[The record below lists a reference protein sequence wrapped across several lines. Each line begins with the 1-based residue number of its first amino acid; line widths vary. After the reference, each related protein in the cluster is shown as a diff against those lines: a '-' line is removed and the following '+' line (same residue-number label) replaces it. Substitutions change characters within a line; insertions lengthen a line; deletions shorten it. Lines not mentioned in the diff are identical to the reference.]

1 MCNSIDE
8 VIKSSMKIDEERK
21 DSICRKGILLCVSG
35 PSGVG
40 KGTLISKVL
49 SIRPDMRH
57 SVSITT
63 RKPRPGEIEG
73 VSYYFK
79 SREEFL
85 ELLGQKEI
93 LEHDEYLGNYY
104 GTPRRPI
111 EERMAQGKDTIMDIT
126 APGTLNTMKLIPDA
140 VSVFLLPPSLAELRR
155 RLITRGTETEDVIQE
170 RLRVSLEE
178 IRMAKSFDYLV
189 VNDNIDKTCETIL
202 GILEAEQHRWKRMQG
217 IEEEI
222 LSEDNSKSDF

>member
-1 MCNSIDE
+1 MSSLIDE
-8 VIKSSMKIDEERK
+8 NDVKSILNDDRSD
-21 DSICRKGILLCVSG
+21 DFACRKGILLCVSG

-49 SIRPDMRH
+49 SVKPEMRH

-63 RKPRPGEIEG
+63 RKPRPGEVEG

-79 SREEFL
+79 DREEFL

-126 APGTLNTMKLIPDA
+126 VPGTLNTMRLIPDA
-140 VSVFLLPPSLAELRR
+140 VSVFLLPPSLKELRR
-155 RLITRGTETEDVIQE
+155 RLTTRGTESEDVINE
-170 RLRVSLEE
+170 RLKVALEE

-189 VNDNIDKTCETIL
+189 VNDNLDKTCETIL

-217 IEEEI
+217 IEEKI
-222 LSEDNSKSDF
+222 LSDE

>member
-1 MCNSIDE
+1 MNDPQN
-8 VIKSSMKIDEERK
+8 KSLLSVLHEETK
-21 DSICRKGILLCVSG
+21 SESVRKGILLCVSG

-40 KGTLISKVL
+40 KGTLINEVL
-49 SIRPDMRH
+49 KIRPDMRH

-63 RKPRPGEIEG
+63 RLPRPGEEEG
-73 VSYYFK
+73 VSYFFR

-126 APGTLNTMKLIPDA
+126 VPGTLNTMKLIPDA
-140 VSVFLLPPSLAELRR
+140 VSVFLLPPSLGELRR
-155 RLITRGTETEDVIQE
+155 RLTTRGTESEEVIRQ
-170 RLRVSLEE
+170 RLTVALEE

-189 VNDNIDKTCETIL
+189 VNDNLKNTCETIL
-202 GILEAEQHRWKRMQG
+202 GILNAEQHRWKRMQG
-217 IEEEI
+217 MEEKI
-222 LSEDNSKSDF
+222 LSEE